1 MIKDFAN
8 KRVWI
13 IGASSGIG
21 RAVALELAQRG
32 ASLILSARREAKL
45 IELNQQL
52 DNEHQVSALD
62 VTDTNEV
69 NLTAQKI
76 GYIDSVLFFA
86 AGYQPNSIAD
96 MDIEQA
102 KQLVD
107 VNLNGALNVVS
118 AVLPIM
124 QQQAH
129 GQIALCA
136 SVAGYMG
143 LPHGQ
148 PYSATKAALINFAE
162 TLRLEQPLL
171 DIKVINPGFVKTEL
185 TDKNDFKMPMLISA
199 EQAAI
204 QVVKGLQ
211 TKRFEIHFPKRFTLL
226 LKLMRTLPYALY
238 FCLLRKVN

>member
-1 MIKDFAN
+1 M
-8 KRVWI
+8 
-13 IGASSGIG
+13 
-21 RAVALELAQRG
+21 
-32 ASLILSARREAKL
+32 
-45 IELNQQL
+45 
-52 DNEHQVSALD
+52 D

-69 NLTAQKI
+69 NLTAEKI
-76 GYIDSVLFFA
+76 GHIDSVLFFA
-86 AGYQPNSIAD
+86 AGYQPNSIAE

-118 AVLPIM
+118 AVLPMM
-124 QQQAH
+124 QQQTQ

-143 LPHGQ
+143 LPNGQ

-162 TLRLEQPLL
+162 TLRLEQSLL